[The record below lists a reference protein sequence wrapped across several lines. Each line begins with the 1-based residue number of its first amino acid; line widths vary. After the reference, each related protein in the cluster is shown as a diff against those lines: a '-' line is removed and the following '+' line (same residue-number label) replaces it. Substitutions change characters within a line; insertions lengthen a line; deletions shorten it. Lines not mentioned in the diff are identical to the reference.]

1 MIIFVFIYICFP
13 LFYRYKLRQDYLV
26 EHGGYENEDWVVHTP
41 VLKSFAA
48 DKLTP
53 EQAQA
58 TLEYFLLRLVGF
70 RLWYLQY
77 RKCYTYST

>member
-1 MIIFVFIYICFP
+1 MVLAIVNILGRYLVCLECF
-13 LFYRYKLRQDYLV
+13 LCCRYKLRQDYLV

-48 DKLTP
+48 EKLTP

-58 TLEYFLLRLVGF
+58 TLQYFLLRQVDLLNVCVP
-70 RLWYLQY
+70 R
-77 RKCYTYST
+77 

>member
-1 MIIFVFIYICFP
+1 
-13 LFYRYKLRQDYLV
+13 V

-41 VLKSFAA
+41 VLKSFAS

-58 TLEYFLLRLVGF
+58 TLEYFLLRQVVSLTFLTLTRSYGTVPVPLYHDSF
-70 RLWYLQY
+70 F
-77 RKCYTYST
+77 

>member
-1 MIIFVFIYICFP
+1 MF
-13 LFYRYKLRQDYLV
+13 RYKLRQDYLV

-41 VLKSFAA
+41 VLKSFAS

-58 TLEYFLLRLVGF
+58 TLEYFLLRLVQILNIFHFPEADRIFFGF
-70 RLWYLQY
+70 GEIFCYL
-77 RKCYTYST
+77 